1 MFEKIGEWF
10 QNLFK
15 SIGEAFTESDGTGSF
30 STLERIIMCI
40 VLILISWLIIKLIC
54 AILKKA
60 LGLKKASSI
69 DKSAKSFIISII
81 KFMLW
86 LFVAFLVISIL
97 GINITSFAGILSAVT
112 VALGLSLQ
120 DVIASFAS
128 GVIILNQKY
137 FLTDEWGYTEAII
150 ITLSSYLGGTF
161 NAIKLV
167 GKEFEDKL
175 KITMIDS
182 KTTCFCEGMLAI
194 QAQELVNKGV
204 PTEQIIKELNWSINH
219 QEFLGTCNKLDY
231 LIYNGRLKGGKAFM
245 GKMLSIVPVMHFS
258 REGVLEPIG
267 SALGLRKGINT
278 VIDVL
283 EEKIGN
289 RDPNDYY
296 LWHNYTGESSM
307 DLLKE
312 IEEER
317 GIKCNHE
324 DVIASPVTG
333 CHTGPYLSGYGLFMK
348 RREDE
353 PLD

>member
-1 MFEKIGEWF
+1 MEKRIVCCTSTGCIEYGPNRYKDLGIEF
-10 QNLFK
+10 FHIIVNYNNKDYYEGLDLNPYDFFK
-15 SIGEAFTESDGTGSF
+15 
-30 STLERIIMCI
+30 TLETIEDPKNHLPHSAIPPMESIREKFESI
-40 VLILISWLIIKLIC
+40 VKR
-54 AILKKA
+54 
-60 LGLKKASSI
+60 
-69 DKSAKSFIISII
+69 
-81 KFMLW
+81 
-86 LFVAFLVISIL
+86 
-97 GINITSFAGILSAVT
+97 
-112 VALGLSLQ
+112 
-120 DVIASFAS
+120 
-128 GVIILNQKY
+128 
-137 FLTDEWGYTEAII
+137 GYTEAII

-204 PTEQIIKELNWSINH
+204 PTEQIVKELNWSIDH

-267 SALGLRKGINT
+267 SALGLKKGINT

-312 IEEER
+312 IEKER

-348 RREDE
+348 RRDDE

>member
-1 MFEKIGEWF
+1 MEKRIVCCTSTGCIEYGPNRYKDLGIEF
-10 QNLFK
+10 FHIIVNYNNKDYYEGLDLNPYDFFK
-15 SIGEAFTESDGTGSF
+15 
-30 STLERIIMCI
+30 TLETIEDPKNHLPHSAIPPMESIREKFESI
-40 VLILISWLIIKLIC
+40 VKR
-54 AILKKA
+54 
-60 LGLKKASSI
+60 
-69 DKSAKSFIISII
+69 
-81 KFMLW
+81 
-86 LFVAFLVISIL
+86 
-97 GINITSFAGILSAVT
+97 
-112 VALGLSLQ
+112 
-120 DVIASFAS
+120 
-128 GVIILNQKY
+128 
-137 FLTDEWGYTEAII
+137 GYTEAII